1 VAAMIKPDETLE
13 KFMTNKKTANEMVTL
28 RQGVIELKES
38 EARVLMSVANAFMLM
53 AGSRFFDMEG

>member
-13 KFMTNKKTANEMVTL
+13 KFMNNKKTVNEMVTL
-28 RQGVIELKES
+28 RQGLIELKES
-38 EARVLMSVANAFMLM
+38 EARVLMSVANAFILM

>member
-1 VAAMIKPDETLE
+1 MIKPDETLE
-13 KFMTNKKTANEMVTL
+13 KFMTNKKTVNEMVTL

-38 EARVLMSVANAFMLM
+38 EARVLMSVANAFILM